1 VGVGGVSRCVGSY
14 WQWYQ
19 LAPLGGRVTCW
30 LVVVVAQVRSV
41 GWQLSG
47 QGAGL
52 AAEAGVV
59 FVGAELGFDDEAA
72 VGEERIVRT
81 ARIHVH
87 TFDGQSDLTD
97 GTANQINGLTRVSSR
112 IVAVGSA
119 NHQRMI
125 A

>member
-1 VGVGGVSRCVGSY
+1 MGGGGGGFT
-14 WQWYQ
+14 W
-19 LAPLGGRVTCW
+19 LA
-30 LVVVVAQVRSV
+30 VVVAQVRSV

-87 TFDGQSDLTD
+87 TLTVTNSQFSNII
-97 GTANQINGLTRVSSR
+97 GYFI
-112 IVAVGSA
+112 
-119 NHQRMI
+119 H
-125 A
+125 